1 MSSVFLCSPWCM
13 LDVYGRRA
21 HAEARFV
28 SEPLM
33 SEALLL
39 ESKFNTSRVLEK
51 TVNGPNRRL
60 PCGVMSV
67 LEKNA
72 FSLLLLR
79 VIVRPWG
86 TLAMAVATRIPG
98 SCTLLDFQHLAFVFA
113 GRGGH
118 RFFCNGKASCARSEV
133 ARSEQSSEQCA
144 RSKTVTLQQQRT
156 GLQITYP
163 MAASTVHK
171 HFQCS

>member
-39 ESKFNTSRVLEK
+39 ESKFNTSRVFKK

-60 PCGVMSV
+60 PCGVISILRKTLSRCSCCV
-67 LEKNA
+67 YSATLGYPSNA
-72 FSLLLLR
+72 CSYQNTGFLYTFRL
-79 VIVRPWG
+79 P
-86 TLAMAVATRIPG
+86 
-98 SCTLLDFQHLAFVFA
+98 AFGFCFCR
-113 GRGGH
+113 RGGH